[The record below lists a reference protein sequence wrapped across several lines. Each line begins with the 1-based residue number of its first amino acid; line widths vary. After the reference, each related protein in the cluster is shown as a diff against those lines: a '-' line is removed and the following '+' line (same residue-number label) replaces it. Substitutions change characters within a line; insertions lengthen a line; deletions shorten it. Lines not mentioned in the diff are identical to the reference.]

1 MNTVIPIAN
10 ATPSATQAVPAAK
23 SGKVNCTLCSFN
35 RFCLPQGLADSDVAR
50 LDQIIARRRRV
61 ARDEQLFSM
70 GASFGSLYAV
80 RLGHFKTAQVNIHGE
95 QQVTGFHM
103 AGDLLGMDAIG
114 SGLHNCSA
122 TALEDSE
129 VCEIPFNRLQEL
141 VMQTPSLMQ
150 QFHRVLGREIQRE
163 QAIMLFRG
171 SMRADQRMALFLLN
185 LGARYSARGYSSASY
200 QLRMSREDIGGYLGL
215 TIESV
220 SRLLARFRKQGWI
233 KLDNRDIRILDRDS
247 LEALSTGREPGADS
261 AAAEEACAA

>member
-1 MNTVIPIAN
+1 MNTVIPITNAN
-10 ATPSATQAVPAAK
+10 ANAAAAK
-23 SGKVNCTLCSFN
+23 PGKVNCGLCSFN
-35 RFCLPQGLADSDVAR
+35 RFCLPQGLADTDMSR

-61 ARDEQLFSM
+61 GRDEQLFSM

-129 VCEIPFNRLQEL
+129 VCEIPFGRLQDL
-141 VMQTPSLMQ
+141 AMQTPALMQ

-171 SMRADQRMALFLLN
+171 SMRADQRMALLLLN
-185 LGARYSARGYSSASY
+185 LGARYAARGYSASTY

-220 SRLLARFRKQGWI
+220 SRLLARFRKQGGI
-233 KLDNRDIRILDRDS
+233 KLDNRDIRIIDRDS
-247 LEALSTGREPGADS
+247 LEALSTGREPGAGDE
-261 AAAEEACAA
+261 AASETCAA

>member
-1 MNTVIPIAN
+1 MNAIIPIQN
-10 ATPSATQAVPAAK
+10 ATPAK
-23 SGKVNCTLCSFN
+23 NAGKVNCALCSFN
-35 RFCLPQGLADSDVAR
+35 RFCLPQGLSDGDVAR
-50 LDQIIARRRRV
+50 LDQIIARRRRLS
-61 ARDEQLFSM
+61 RDEQLFSM

-129 VCEIPFNRLQEL
+129 VCEIPFGRLQEL
-141 VMQTPSLMQ
+141 AMQAPALMH

-163 QAIMLFRG
+163 QAVMLFRG

-185 LGARYSARGYSSASY
+185 MGARYSARGYSGNSY

-220 SRLLARFRKQGWI
+220 SRLLARFRKEGWI
-233 KLDNRDIRILDRDS
+233 ALDNRDIRITDREQ
-247 LEALSTGREPGADS
+247 LEALSTGRDVE
-261 AAAEEACAA
+261 AAQDAGQRCAA

>member
-1 MNTVIPIAN
+1 MNTVIPISNAN
-10 ATPSATQAVPAAK
+10 ATAAAK
-23 SGKVNCTLCSFN
+23 PGKVNCGLCSFN
-35 RFCLPQGLADSDVAR
+35 RFCLPQGLADSDMSR

-61 ARDEQLFSM
+61 GRDEQLFSM
-70 GASFGSLYAV
+70 GASFGSLFAV

-129 VCEIPFNRLQEL
+129 VCEIPFGRLQEL
-141 VMQTPSLMQ
+141 AMQTPALMQ

-171 SMRADQRMALFLLN
+171 SMRADQRMALLLLN
-185 LGARYSARGYSSASY
+185 LGARYAARGYSSSTY

-220 SRLLARFRKQGWI
+220 SRLLARFRN
-233 KLDNRDIRILDRDS
+233 NRDIRIIDRDS
-247 LEALSTGREPGADS
+247 LEALSTGREPGADDGS
-261 AAAEEACAA
+261 SSETCAA